1 MLCVFAC
8 KRKAINENDIYLGT
22 DIAILQFEKDHHL
35 GWYVDKMT
43 TKLEKLYNIDTIH
56 YYLD

>member
-1 MLCVFAC
+1 MLCVFAF

-35 GWYVDKMT
+35 GWYADKMT

-56 YYLD
+56 Y